1 MILTDRIR
9 VAPEGLIQLL
19 RPTQW
24 IKNSFVLAALLF
36 SGRFVDAESC
46 MRAVE
51 AVGLFCLVSSAGYIV
66 NDLRDLHDDR
76 RHPGKSLRPLA
87 AGVLAPAAAATLLG
101 LLVIAIVVCCVLRPV
116 LALPA
121 GAYLLLSAVYSLWLK
136 RVPVVDIFCIAMGFS
151 LRVQAGAMAIG
162 VTVSHWMFV
171 TALCLA
177 LYLASIKRR
186 QELRLIGSS
195 ARGVLERYS
204 VALVERYAE
213 MSAMSALVFYGMFVM
228 SERPQLIVTIPLVMF
243 GMFRYWFVVQ
253 QQDAGESP
261 TDALVTDR
269 PLQVTLLAWAA
280 VCAGVIL
287 RSGAG

>member
-1 MILTDRIR
+1 MILTERIR
-9 VAPEGLIQLL
+9 LVPEALIQLL

-24 IKNSFVLAALLF
+24 IKNSFVFAALLF
-36 SGRFVDAESC
+36 SGRFVDAEAC
-46 MRAVE
+46 VRAVE

-66 NDLRDLHDDR
+66 NDLKDLGSDR
-76 RHPGKSLRPLA
+76 LHPGKSLRPLA
-87 AGVLAPAAAATLLG
+87 AGVIAPSAAVALLALLAA
-101 LLVIAIVVCCVLRPV
+101 VIAACCVLRPA

-121 GAYLLLSAVYSLWLK
+121 AAYLVLSIAYSLWLK
-136 RVPVVDIFCIAMGFS
+136 RMPVVDIFCIAIGFS
-151 LRVQAGAMAIG
+151 LRVQAGAAAID
-162 VTVSHWMFV
+162 VAVSHWMFI

-186 QELRLIGSS
+186 QELRLNGSA

-213 MSAMSALVFYGMFVM
+213 MAAMSALVFYGMFVM
-228 SERPQLIVTIPLVMF
+228 SERPGLIATIPLVMF
-243 GMFRYWFVVQ
+243 GMFRYWYVVQ

-261 TDALVTDR
+261 TDALLTDR
-269 PLQVTLLAWAA
+269 PLQLTVLAWAA

-287 RSGAG
+287 WSGRG